1 MSKGIKLATPA
12 YAVAIGYLIV
22 LIVILLPFNISDVID
37 PEVAASMSPQYN
49 LAERLFIIL
58 LMLVPFALSVYSVNC
73 FVVGKC
79 VVWSWI
85 HAVIILLWVI
95 MFVAGVVLFSRKQ
108 KTEYFSLGDV
118 VNKARAIYKPTK
130 LPQPTKT
137 AVKNDNVAKSDNPY
151 NAPPRQVA
159 YSWQP

>member
-37 PEVAASMSPQYN
+37 PEMAASMSTQYN
-49 LAERLFIIL
+49 LVERLFIIL
-58 LMLVPFALSVYSVNC
+58 LMLVPFSLSVYSVNC

-95 MFVAGVVLFSRKQ
+95 MFVAGAVLFSRKQ
-108 KTEYFSLGDV
+108 T
-118 VNKARAIYKPTK
+118 TK
-130 LPQPTKT
+130 HFGVT
-137 AVKNDNVAKSDNPY
+137 
-151 NAPPRQVA
+151 RQH
-159 YSWQP
+159 